1 MATTAYSFDD
11 LNSDRIYNQ
20 PAKPIW
26 SLDLDDPANDK
37 EILNWLLAES
47 DYLAHENEQRIR
59 IQRRNLA
66 LYKGIQYQES
76 EARAENRDRAAD
88 RSTFLR
94 KIVANHLFDLTKNR
108 ASRLIKF
115 RPAVAILPTND
126 ELEDKLSAKACKAL
140 LDHIWYE
147 NDFEGQIQLQL
158 ATHAMIMGE
167 SYLFVLWNPDMGPIN
182 PAYLKARKKYGKE
195 KIPLMDADGQPVKD
209 NAGNP
214 RYVDK
219 PVRVGDVDYQLEL
232 SPEVLLDKAPKY
244 EQVRHCFV
252 SKVVPIEELR
262 IKYPEL
268 SAKIKSHSEQIY
280 DYDRMELRPT
290 RNEVKVYTF
299 LAKKQPGMEKGRRI
313 VFTRDC
319 ILENEEAPWSHDG
332 LPFIRFTDIDF
343 PGELYGHSF
352 FEIIKGL
359 TGTYNNLT
367 NMILRNI
374 LLVSHPKWM
383 VPAGSVALE
392 KLGNDITIVQYKGPT
407 PPTLGVAQTTPPE
420 VYKFRDQLKEEFQQ
434 IAGVFGVSR
443 GEPPPGIKAGV
454 ALQFLSEQESERYNE
469 LVLKWNECIR
479 AVAELTL
486 SVAADGYDESDER
499 MVRVVGKNNEY
510 LTEFFRAADLNHDYD
525 IRIQN
530 SSALPKSVAARTQT
544 LLDLSERFPQQFTG
558 EQVIDMLDLAQSD
571 KFIDGATVAVRS
583 AEAETEKLLEVTP
596 QVAEA
601 MAPQEF
607 ENHLIHWRIH
617 TKQIQEFS
625 FKYKTQ
631 PEKQKNLVDHVFTH
645 EMFMVEQAKV
655 NPKFAEML
663 AQLELFP
670 MFYKIRGG
678 IDSAPTLAQPMMMQ
692 NAGMADQMAMP
703 PLPPVSPLQAN
714 NLPVNPALS
723 PIPGEAT
730 QPEVAPLET
739 QLMGALPPVEPT
751 RGV

>member
-1 MATTAYSFDD
+1 MSTTAYSFDD
-11 LNSDRIYNQ
+11 LNADKVYNQ
-20 PAKPIW
+20 PAKPIYAI
-26 SLDLDDPANDK
+26 DLDNPDNEK
-37 EILNWLLAES
+37 EILKWLSAEL
-47 DYLAHENEQRIR
+47 DFLEHENEPRIR

-126 ELEDKLSAKACKAL
+126 ELEDKLSAKACKGL

-147 NDFEGQIQLQL
+147 NDFEGVVQLEL
-158 ATHAMIMGE
+158 ATHAMITGE
-167 SYLFVLWNPDMGPIN
+167 SYLFIEWDKDKGPLS
-182 PAYLKARKKYGKE
+182 PAYLKAKKKHGN
-195 KIPLMDADGQPVKD
+195 KIPLLDENGQQRKDDNGQPMFVE
-209 NAGNP
+209 
-214 RYVDK
+214 K
-219 PVRVGDVDYQLEL
+219 PIRIGDVNYRIEL
-232 SPEVLLDKAPKY
+232 SPEVLLDKQPKLSAVKY
-244 EQVRHCFV
+244 CFTRRQHSV
-252 SKVVPIEELR
+252 DALR
-262 IKYPEL
+262 IQYPDK
-268 SAKIKSHSEQIY
+268 AGDIKSHNDQIY
-280 DYDRMELRPT
+280 DYDRMEIRPV
-290 RNEVKVYTF
+290 RNEVTVFTF
-299 LAKKQPGMEKGRRI
+299 IAKKQPGMEKGRLIR
-313 VFTRDC
+313 FTKDC
-319 ILENEEAPWSHDG
+319 ILENVEAPFSHDG
-332 LPFIRFTDIDF
+332 LPFIRFTDIDY

-383 VPAGSVALE
+383 VPAGSVALD
-392 KLGNDITIVQYKGPT
+392 KLGNDITIVQYKGPQ
-407 PPTLGVAQTTPPE
+407 PPALAVAQSVPAD
-420 VYKFRDQLKEEFQQ
+420 VFKFRADLKEEFQQ
-434 IAGVFGVSR
+434 ISGVFGVSR

-479 AVAELTL
+479 QVAELTL
-486 SVAADGYDESDER
+486 SVAHDYYDDSDER
-499 MVRVVGKNNEY
+499 MVRVLGKNNEY
-510 LTEFFRAADLNHDYD
+510 MTQFFRVADLNSDYD

-544 LLDLSERFPQQFTG
+544 LLDLSERFPDKFTG

-571 KFIDGATVAVRS
+571 KFVDSATVAVRT
-583 AEAETEKLLEVTP
+583 AEAETEKLLEATP
-596 QVAEA
+596 QESEA
-601 MAPQEF
+601 MSPQEF

-625 FKYKTQ
+625 FKYKTA

-645 EMFMVEQAKV
+645 EMFMLEQAKV
-655 NPKFAEML
+655 NPKFAQML
-663 AQLELFP
+663 SDLELFP
-670 MFYKIRGG
+670 MFYRVKVPAEPMP
-678 IDSAPTLAQPMMMQ
+678 APVMPGE
-692 NAGMADQMAMP
+692 AGAMP
-703 PLPPVSPLQAN
+703 PMGMDQQATPPANPMQATPLPSN
-714 NLPVNPALS
+714 PVNS
-723 PIPGEAT
+723 PIPEEPARPEA
-730 QPEVAPLET
+730 APLET
-739 QLMGALPPVEPT
+739 QLMGQLGPVEPT

>member
-1 MATTAYSFDD
+1 MTTAYSFDD

-26 SLDLDDPANDK
+26 SIDLDDRSNDREVLK
-37 EILNWLLAES
+37 WLMSEQ

-126 ELEDKLSAKACKAL
+126 ELADKLSAKSCKGL

-147 NDFEGQIQLQL
+147 NDFEGVVQLRL
-158 ATHAMIMGE
+158 ATEAMILGE
-167 SYLFVLWNPDMGPIN
+167 SYLFIDWNEEKGPVS
-182 PAYLKARKKYGKE
+182 PAYTEARKKYANGKV
-195 KIPLMDADGQPVKD
+195 PMLDADGQPVKD
-209 NAGNP
+209 NMGRP
-214 RYVDK
+214 RFVER
-219 PVRVGDVDYQLEL
+219 PVRIGDVEYRIEL

-244 EQVRHCFV
+244 EQVRHCFTSRV
-252 SKVVPIEELR
+252 IPIEELR
-262 IKYPEL
+262 IRYPEK
-268 SAKIKSHSEQIY
+268 SADIKSHSEQVY

-299 LAKKQPGMEKGRRI
+299 YARKQPGMERGRRI

-319 ILENEEAPWSHDG
+319 ILENTEAEWTHDG

-352 FEIIKGL
+352 FEIVKGL

-367 NMILRNI
+367 NLILRNL

-383 VPAGSVALE
+383 VPAGSVALD

-407 PPTLGVAQTTPPE
+407 APTLAVSQTTPPE
-420 VYKFRDQLKEEFQQ
+420 VYNFRAALKEEFQQ
-434 IAGVFGVSR
+434 ISGVFGVSR

-469 LVLKWNECIR
+469 LVLKWNEMIR
-479 AVAELTL
+479 QVAEMTL
-486 SVAADGYDESDER
+486 QVAADYYDDSDDR
-499 MVRVVGKNNEY
+499 MIRVLGKNNEY
-510 LTEFFRAADLNHDYD
+510 MTEFFKAADLNHDYD

-544 LLDLSERFPQQFTG
+544 LLDLSERFPDKFTG

-571 KFIDGATVAVRS
+571 KFIDAATVAVRA
-583 AEAETEKLLEVTP
+583 AEAETEKLLEVDS
-596 QVAEA
+596 VKAEA
-601 MAPQEF
+601 MQPQEF
-607 ENHLIHWRIH
+607 ENHLVHWRIH
-617 TKQIQEFS
+617 TKQIQEFA
-625 FKYKTQ
+625 FKYKTD
-631 PEKQKNLVDHVFTH
+631 PDKQKNLIDHVFVH
-645 EMFMVEQAKV
+645 EMFMLEQAKA
-655 NPKFAEML
+655 NPKFAKML
-663 AQLELFP
+663 SDLELFP
-670 MFYKIRGG
+670 LFYKIRETAEPQGMPSPQATSPE
-678 IDSAPTLAQPMMMQ
+678 SAP
-692 NAGMADQMAMP
+692 AGAMP
-703 PLPPVSPLQAN
+703 IMPPVNPLQATP
-714 NLPVNPALS
+714 LPMNPAQS
-723 PIPGEAT
+723 PIPEEAAM
-730 QPEVAPLET
+730 PEAAPLET
-739 QLMGALPPVEPT
+739 QLMGQPGPVEPT
-751 RGV
+751 RGA

>member
-1 MATTAYSFDD
+1 MATSAYSFDD
-11 LNSDRIYNQ
+11 LNSDKVYAQ
-20 PAKPIW
+20 PKKPIW
-26 SLDLDDPANDK
+26 SIDLDDPANEK
-37 EILNWLLAES
+37 EILNWLLAER
-47 DYLAHENEQRIR
+47 DYLANENEQRIR

-94 KIVANHLFDLTKNR
+94 KIIANHLFDLTKNR

-115 RPAVAILPTND
+115 RPAVAVLPTND
-126 ELEDKLSAKACKAL
+126 ELGDKLAAKACKSL

-147 NDFEGQIQLQL
+147 NDFEGMIQLEL
-158 ATHAMIMGE
+158 ATHAMILGE
-167 SYLFVLWNPDMGPIN
+167 SYLFVEWNPDMGPLS
-182 PAYLKARKKYGKE
+182 PAYVEAKRKYGVD
-195 KIPLMDADGQPVKD
+195 KIPLLDADGNPVKD
-209 NAGNP
+209 AQGKE
-214 RYVDK
+214 RYVER
-219 PVRVGDVDYQLEL
+219 PVRIGDVDYRVEL
-232 SPEVLLDKAPKY
+232 SPEVLLDKAAKWA
-244 EQVRHCFV
+244 QVRHCFTMRV
-252 SKVVPIEELR
+252 CPIEELR
-262 IKYPEL
+262 VKYPEKAAEL
-268 SAKIKSHSEQIY
+268 KTHNDQIY

-290 RNEVKVYTF
+290 RNETLVYTF
-299 LAKKQPGMEKGRRI
+299 YAKKQHGIEKGRLI
-313 VFTRDC
+313 TFTRDC
-319 ILENEEAPWSHDG
+319 ILENVDAPWSHDG
-332 LPFIRFTDIDF
+332 LPFVRFTDIDF

-383 VPAGSVALE
+383 VPAGSVTLD
-392 KLGNDITIVQYKGPT
+392 KLGNDITIVQYKGPQ
-407 PPTLGVAQTTPPE
+407 PPVLASAQSTTAD

-479 AVAELTL
+479 QIAEITL
-486 SVAADGYDESDER
+486 SVAGDHYDESDQR
-499 MVRVVGKNNEY
+499 LVRVVGKNNEY
-510 LTEFFRAADLNHDYD
+510 LTQFFKVADLNHDYD

-544 LLDLSERFPQQFTG
+544 LLDLSERFPDKFTG

-571 KFIDGATVAVRS
+571 KFVDGATVAIRT
-583 AEAETEKLLEVTP
+583 AEAETEKLLEASP
-596 QVAEA
+596 EEA
-601 MAPQEF
+601 DGMQPEEF
-607 ENHLIHWRIH
+607 ENHLLHWRVH

-625 FKYKTQ
+625 FKYKTE
-631 PEKQKNLVDHVFTH
+631 PEKQKQLVDHVFVH
-645 EMFMVEQAKV
+645 EMFMIEQAKV

-670 MFYKIRGG
+670 MFYRIKPMAEPIPAPMQEMPMNTGG
-678 IDSAPTLAQPMMMQ
+678 QEQ
-692 NAGMADQMAMP
+692 V
-703 PLPPVSPLQAN
+703 PLPPMP
-714 NLPVNPALS
+714 PVNPMMAQGEPANPVNS
-723 PIPGEAT
+723 PIPQAEM
-730 QPEVAPLET
+730 QPELPPIET
-739 QLMGALPPVEPT
+739 QLGGMTPPVEPT

>member
-1 MATTAYSFDD
+1 MSTTSYSFDD
-11 LNSDRIYNQ
+11 LNSDKIYSQ
-20 PAKPIW
+20 PARPIW
-26 SLDLDDPANDK
+26 SIDLDDPKNEK
-37 EILNWLLAES
+37 EILNWLTAEL
-47 DYLAHENEQRIR
+47 DYLSHENEPRIR

-115 RPAVAILPTND
+115 RPAVAVLPTND
-126 ELEDKLSAKACKAL
+126 ELQDKLSAKACKGL

-147 NDFEGQIQLQL
+147 QDFEGVIQLQL

-167 SYLFVLWNPDMGPIN
+167 SYLFIDWDDTLGPLS
-182 PAYLKARKKYGKE
+182 PAYVEAKRKNKGKV
-195 KIPLMDADGQPVKD
+195 PLLDENGQQVKD
-209 NAGNP
+209 PQGNP
-214 RYVDK
+214 RFVERE
-219 PVRVGDVDYQLEL
+219 VRIGDVSYRIEL
-232 SPEVLLDKAPKY
+232 SPEVLLDKAARY

-252 SKVVPIEELR
+252 STVYQTEQLR
-262 IKYPEL
+262 VMYPEKA
-268 SAKIKSHSEQIY
+268 SYIKQHNDQVY

-290 RNEVKVYTF
+290 RNEIKVYTF
-299 LAKKQPGMEKGRRI
+299 YAKKQPGLERGRVI
-313 VFTRDC
+313 KFTRDC
-319 ILENEEAPWSHDG
+319 ILENTEAPYSHSS

-352 FEIIKGL
+352 YEIVKGL

-383 VPAGSVALE
+383 VPAGSTAIE
-392 KLGNDITIVQYKGPT
+392 KLGNDVTIVQYKGPQA
-407 PPTLGVAQTTPPE
+407 PALAVSQSVPADVFG
-420 VYKFRDQLKEEFQQ
+420 FRDKLKEEFQQ
-434 IAGVFGVSR
+434 ISGVFGVSR

-479 AVAELTL
+479 QVAEMTL
-486 SVAADGYDESDER
+486 SVAHDYYDESDDR
-499 MVRVVGKNNEY
+499 MIRVLGKNNDY
-510 LTEFFRAADLNHDYD
+510 MTEFFRVADLNHDYD

-544 LLDLSERFPQQFTG
+544 LLDLSERFPDKFTG

-571 KFIDGATVAVRS
+571 KFVDAATVAVRT
-583 AEAETEKLLEVTP
+583 AEAETEKLLETDSAG
-596 QVAEA
+596 AEA
-601 MAPQEF
+601 MQPQEF

-625 FKYKTQ
+625 FKYKTA
-631 PEKQKNLVDHVFTH
+631 PDKQKNLVDHVFVH
-645 EMFMVEQAKV
+645 EMFMLEQAKI

-670 MFYKIRGG
+670 MFYRLTPMPE
-678 IDSAPTLAQPMMMQ
+678 APTPQAAPTGEMPL
-692 NAGMADQMAMP
+692 GMGAP
-703 PLPPVSPLQAN
+703 VLPPANPMQATP
-714 NLPVNPALS
+714 LPVNPAQS
-723 PIPGEAT
+723 PIPEEAA
-730 QPEVAPLET
+730 QPEAPSLET
-739 QLMGALPPVEPT
+739 QLMGLPGPVEPT
-751 RGV
+751 RGI